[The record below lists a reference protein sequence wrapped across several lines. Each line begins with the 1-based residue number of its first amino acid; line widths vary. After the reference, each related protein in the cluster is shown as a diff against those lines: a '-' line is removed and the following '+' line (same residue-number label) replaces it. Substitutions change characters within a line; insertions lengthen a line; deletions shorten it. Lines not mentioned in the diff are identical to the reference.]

1 MHKSVLLDSCLE
13 YLNLQSNSII
23 VDCTLGYGG
32 HSSKILEKIDKGFL
46 YCFDQDIEAIT
57 YSKERLIKIASNFE
71 IIKSNFVNLK
81 TELNK
86 KNVKKVNGFLFD
98 LGVSSPQLD
107 EDYRGFS
114 FHKDAPLDMRMDQA
128 NSLSAKKVVNEYS
141 YEDLVRIFRDYG
153 EEKFARSIAKKII
166 TTRENKKIN
175 TTLELVEIIKQAVPE
190 KYRREKH
197 PARKVF
203 QAIRIEVNDE
213 LNVFEHALND
223 ALDMLE
229 VGGRVCVITFHSL
242 EDKICKRI
250 FKEHSDIEDNIKKL
264 PIIPDIYQPK
274 FKVIANITP
283 SKEELN
289 ENSRS
294 RSAKL
299 RVIERIKEG

>member
-13 YLNLQSNSII
+13 YLNLQENSTI

-32 HSSKILEKIDKGFL
+32 HSSKILEKVKKGFL
-46 YCFDQDIEAIT
+46 YCFDQDIEAIN
-57 YSKERLIKIASNFE
+57 YSKERLIKVASNFE
-71 IIKSNFVNLK
+71 IIQSNFVNLK
-81 TELNK
+81 DELSKRNIA
-86 KNVKKVNGFLFD
+86 KVDGILFD

-107 EDYRGFS
+107 TDYRGFS
-114 FHKDAPLDMRMDQA
+114 FHKDAPLDMRMDL
-128 NSLSAKKVVNEYS
+128 NNKLSAFQVVNEYS
-141 YEDLVRIFRDYG
+141 CEDLIRIFRDYG
-153 EEKFARSIAKKII
+153 EEKYAVSIAKKII
-166 TTRENKKIN
+166 SYRQNKSIS
-175 TTLELVEIIKQAVPE
+175 TTLELVEIIKSAVPE

-223 ALDMLE
+223 ALDIIK

-242 EDKICKRI
+242 EDKICKKI
-250 FKEHSDIEDNIKKL
+250 FKDYSEIDKAISKM
-264 PIIPDIYQPK
+264 PIIPLQYQPK

-283 SKEELN
+283 NNNELS
-289 ENSRS
+289 ENNRS